1 MTLEKNY
8 LVADEGKRLHRKET
22 DVIVGDVFLGKYDS
36 VDNWEE
42 ITKEEAD
49 ALLERLKQEE
59 LARMEEE
66 AKAEEAKAKAI
77 TVESNSL

>member
-36 VDNWEE
+36 IDNWEE
-42 ITKEEAD
+42 ITKEEAEKIIESYKE
-49 ALLERLKQEE
+49 ANEEE
-59 LARMEEE
+59 LQSL
-66 AKAEEAKAKAI
+66 
-77 TVESNSL
+77 SN

>member
-22 DVIVGDVFLGKYDS
+22 DVIVEDVFLGKFDS
-36 VDNWEE
+36 IENWEE
-42 ITKEEAD
+42 ITKEEA
-49 ALLERLKQEE
+49 EKIIESYKK
-59 LARMEEE
+59 AREEE

-77 TVESNSL
+77 IVESNSL

>member
-22 DVIVGDVFLGKYDS
+22 DVIVSDVFLGKFDS
-36 VDNWEE
+36 IDNWEE

-66 AKAEEAKAKAI
+66 AKAEEAKAKAF

>member
-1 MTLEKNY
+1 MTVEKNY

-36 VDNWEE
+36 IDNWEE
-42 ITKEEAD
+42 ITLEEAE
-49 ALLERLKQEE
+49 AI
-59 LARMEEE
+59 EE

-77 TVESNSL
+77 MVESNSL

>member
-1 MTLEKNY
+1 MTVEKNY

-36 VDNWEE
+36 IDNWEE
-42 ITKEEAD
+42 ITLEEA
-49 ALLERLKQEE
+49 
-59 LARMEEE
+59 E
-66 AKAEEAKAKAI
+66 AIEEAKAKAEAI